1 MNLSPKLLDVAH
13 KRLFTSSSILIQR
26 SRKAGKNGF
35 HPSGESINR
44 KTAAMHLDAG
54 RSRSTQVL
62 SEQL

>member
-1 MNLSPKLLDVAH
+1 MLME
-13 KRLFTSSSILIQR
+13 R

-35 HPSGESINR
+35 YPSGESINR
-44 KTAAMHLDAG
+44 ETAAMHLDAG